1 MKERI
6 IKLIKEKAKSERE
19 FALKI
24 GIGQQN
30 LNNQITGKRKISL
43 EVVEAIIKTFPD
55 ISYEWLMTGN
65 GYMLKENEYSQNDV
79 TTKERLK
86 EFVQALNL
94 GQNAFE
100 KEVGIANGYL
110 ASKSKTITSDTIEK
124 VINKYP
130 NLNIEW
136 LMTGNGNML
145 KENGISSNKTI
156 NKKLNRNRYQDM
168 DVNSRIRSF
177 LKDKKITV
185 QSFESAI
192 GKTNGYL
199 SHTKSPTAGV
209 LETIATVYPEL
220 NIEWLITGRGDMLK
234 KSEAPTD
241 EVTKDDQIEF
251 LKAAI
256 GVWETSSSIKEKEIN
271 SLKAENQL
279 LKERIKE
286 LEKDIMLLRS
296 KKAI

>member
-1 MKERI
+1 METTNN
-6 IKLIKEKAKSERE
+6 IKVYLKAKEIPLYKFLES
-19 FALKI
+19 I
-24 GIGQQN
+24 GKSQGY
-30 LNNQITGKRKISL
+30 LNSTKNFSL
-43 EVVEAIIKTFPD
+43 ETLEVIMKLYPD
-55 ISYEWLMTGN
+55 
-65 GYMLKENEYSQNDV
+65 
-79 TTKERLK
+79 
-86 EFVQALNL
+86 
-94 GQNAFE
+94 
-100 KEVGIANGYL
+100 
-110 ASKSKTITSDTIEK
+110 
-124 VINKYP
+124 
-130 NLNIEW
+130 LNIEW

-177 LKDKKITV
+177 LKEKKITV

-209 LETIATVYPEL
+209 LETIAKVYPDL

-234 KSEAPTD
+234 KNEAPMD
-241 EVTKDDQIEF
+241 EITKDDQIEF
-251 LKAAI
+251 FKAAI